1 MRALSLYLLSAFLL
15 CGTLPA
21 SAATTSNPTSCD
33 FQRQW
38 GGYLTSSD
46 FKVDPDRP
54 GVILPP
60 AGVRVG
66 DLLWIRPLRL
76 NADEY
81 LILQKCVDANCGKAQ
96 VVRAWNAYG
105 YMGPYPVLTNTVSV
119 QPGVSYMLWLQRV
132 PTKGTGSFHLYE
144 RDAPPLTFKPAG
156 SPELFSVANL
166 KAAREHGPAQ
176 IRTAET
182 TRASFVVTFEGGSV
196 VRMQAR
202 RAAPPQAMA
211 ANAGLYGLSTSA
223 QL

>member
-1 MRALSLYLLSAFLL
+1 MRALSLYLLSVFLL
-15 CGTLPA
+15 CGTLLA
-21 SAATTSNPTSCD
+21 SAATTSNPANSD

-60 AGVRVG
+60 ASVRVG

-81 LILQKCVDANCGKAQ
+81 LILQKCVDANCSKAQ

-105 YMGPYPVLTNTVSV
+105 YMGPYPVLTNTVRV

-132 PTKGTGSFHLYE
+132 PTEGTGSFHLYE
-144 RDAPPLTFKPAG
+144 RDAPPLTFEPAG
-156 SPELFSVANL
+156 SPELFFVANL

-182 TRASFVVTFEGGSV
+182 KHASFVVTFEGGSV
-196 VRMQAR
+196 VRMQVK
-202 RAAPPQAMA
+202 RAAQAVA
-211 ANAGLYGLSTSA
+211 ANVGLH
-223 QL
+223 